1 MRRRTGAAPL
11 SLLSLLSLL
20 ALAGCGIQETD
31 VVEAGGAATVVV
43 QPVPEERM
51 TLYFLGPGG
60 GTMPMARDVGP
71 HAPSPFPS
79 RTRPADGAGDDRMP
93 YEGFGPGYEVSTGTP
108 VHGRVP
114 TDKVLAALLAGPTDE
129 ERATGATTALPG
141 AGGWTPRVEP
151 DPAGTGRAGT
161 DPAGSVPALRLRT
174 PFPVRDLPEAAV
186 RQLVC
191 TAAHAE
197 HPAGRSEVT
206 LTGPDGS
213 LPAARCDD

>member
-11 SLLSLLSLL
+11 SLLALL

-51 TLYFLGPGG
+51 TLYFLGPDG

-79 RTRPADGAGDDRMP
+79 PTRPADGAGDDRIP

-141 AGGWTPRVEP
+141 ADGWTPRVE
-151 DPAGTGRAGT
+151 AARAGT
-161 DPAGSVPALRLRT
+161 DPAGSVPALRLRA